1 MRINIFLTLLFLFTT
16 ETLAIDEEC
25 YMTVPEIGKR
35 FGYDSE
41 VHLVRTT
48 DEYILELHR
57 FPCKN
62 NEKCDTKSKRPIVFL
77 QHGLLADGFSWIPN
91 LANQSAG
98 FVFAD
103 AGFDVWIANSRGTP
117 ASQKH
122 IGYGPENQ
130 KFWNFTWQQ
139 MSEFDL
145 TSSVDYV
152 LKETKQEFL
161 YYLGHSQ
168 GTMIMFSRLAENPE
182 FAKKIRHFHALAPV
196 ATVSHIGG
204 LFGLFGK
211 QFLTYAEILLG
222 RLPYTPL
229 SIPRPIQKMI
239 SYMCSKFLMQNIC
252 TLDIGFIDG
261 NEKQFNQSRVGV
273 YLCHTPAATSVKD
286 LQHWIQLVESQKVAK
301 FDYGPV
307 GNQLEYG
314 QPTPPVYDLT
324 QINIPT
330 YLYWSR
336 DDILADTQDIRDS
349 ILSKMNKTIAG
360 SIELPHYSHMDFVFG
375 INAAKDLYPGIIKT
389 IQDDFDK
396 YRISEMHKLNKY
408 V

>member
-1 MRINIFLTLLFLFTT
+1 MKIDFRWFFVLSFIS
-16 ETLAIDEEC
+16 LAESIDDEC
-25 YMTVPEIGKR
+25 YLTVPEIGKR
-35 FGYDSE
+35 YGYESE
-41 VHLVRTT
+41 VHLVRTK

-57 FPCKN
+57 FPCRN
-62 NEKCDTKSKRPIVFL
+62 SEKCDKSSKRPIVFM

-103 AGFDVWIANSRGTP
+103 AGFDVWISNSRGTP

-122 IGYGPENQ
+122 IGYGPENK

-145 TSSVDYV
+145 TASIEYV
-152 LKETKQEFL
+152 LGQTKQDFV

-168 GTMIMFSRLAENPE
+168 GTMMMFSRLAEDRE
-182 FAKKIRHFHALAPV
+182 FSKKIRHFHALAPV

-211 QFLTYAEILLG
+211 QFLTYAEVILG
-222 RLPYTPL
+222 RLPYSPL
-229 SIPRPIQKMI
+229 SIPRPIQKII

-261 NEKQFNQSRVGV
+261 SEKMFNQSRVGV

-286 LQHWIQLVESQKVAK
+286 LQHWIQLVESQNVAK
-301 FDYGPV
+301 FDYGV
-307 GNQLEYG
+307 DGNIEEYG

-324 QINIPT
+324 QIDTPT

-349 ILSKMNKTIAG
+349 ILSKMNKTIAA

-375 INAAKDLYPGIIKT
+375 IKAAVELYPGIIKT
-389 IQDDFDK
+389 IQEDYDK
-396 YRISEMHKLNKY
+396 HRISRMHNLRQY
-408 V
+408 S

>member
-1 MRINIFLTLLFLFTT
+1 MVINIFLILLFLLINETT
-16 ETLAIDEEC
+16 AIDDEC
-25 YMTVPEIGKR
+25 YLTVLSQCFFQPEIGKR
-35 FGYDSE
+35 FGYESE
-41 VHLVRTT
+41 VHLVRTK

-57 FPCKN
+57 FPCKQK
-62 NEKCDTKSKRPIVFL
+62 EKCDPSAKRPIVFM

-130 KFWNFTWQQ
+130 KFWNFTWQE

-145 TSSVDYV
+145 TSSVYYV

-168 GTMIMFSRLAENPE
+168 GTMIMFSRLAEDRE
-182 FAKKIRHFHALAPV
+182 FSKKIRHFHALAPV

-222 RLPYTPL
+222 RLPYSPL
-229 SIPRPIQKMI
+229 SIPRTVQKMI

-261 NEKQFNQSRVGV
+261 SEKQFNQSRVGV

-286 LQHWIQLVESQKVAK
+286 LQHWIQLVKSQKVAK
-301 FDYGPV
+301 FDYGKD
-307 GNQLEYG
+307 GNMAEYG
-314 QPTPPVYDLT
+314 QPEPPVYDLT
-324 QINIPT
+324 QINTPT
-330 YLYWSR
+330 YLYWSG

-375 INAAKDLYPGIIKT
+375 INAASELYPVMISTNNTDIIS
-389 IQDDFDK
+389 F
-396 YRISEMHKLNKY
+396 
-408 V
+408 